1 MKRSRK
7 KGLQAQL
14 RNIRNVLHRNG
25 LTAGKRFA
33 EKLGI
38 TIPAETL
45 RVEARWWEKSH
56 HRAAQR
62 KSLGKYGWQLY
73 KLRLEEEKH
82 GTASA
87 SSPSDE
93 S

>member
-7 KGLQAQL
+7 KGVEAQI
-14 RNIRNVLHRNG
+14 RNIRNVLRREG
-25 LTAGKRFA
+25 LKAGERYAAKIGVTVPG
-33 EKLGI
+33 EV
-38 TIPAETL
+38 L
-45 RVEARWWEKSH
+45 RSAARWWEKSH
-56 HRAAQR
+56 HRAQQR

-73 KLRLEEEKH
+73 KLRLEEETH